1 MADRSESMSLSLQ
14 RVCEQLEN
22 IKKKGQLTGATLREE
37 VEQVARLML
46 EEVVDWQILYRKPP
60 PPAG

>member
-1 MADRSESMSLSLQ
+1 MSLSLQ